1 MTKLLHNIS
10 LMFRN
15 ALLYL
20 ILLIG
25 TILVLRRYLKIN
37 FSVLLNIGYLILN
50 APIFPLRWKHL
61 HDNFK

>member
-20 ILLIG
+20 LLLIG
-25 TILVLRRYLKIN
+25 TILVLRRYLKIH

-50 APIFPLRWKHL
+50 APIFPLRWKNL